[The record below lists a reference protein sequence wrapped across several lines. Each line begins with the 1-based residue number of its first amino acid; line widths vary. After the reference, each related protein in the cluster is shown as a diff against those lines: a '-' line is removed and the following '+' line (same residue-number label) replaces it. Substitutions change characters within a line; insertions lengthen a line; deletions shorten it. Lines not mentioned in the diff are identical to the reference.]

1 MENDNKIKDEINYCN
16 NYEIKYKNDIIAN
29 NRIRSAR
36 KFLEENEN
44 KFNCDNPIN
53 KNNFNEFIYKYKKEP
68 NLNFENNDFLYIKQK
83 DENNDLNKVYNKN
96 PKKVEIQDSNL
107 LKKDFNYMCNNP
119 KVFHFFNDKEPF
131 FFGSRRNHIPNIKND
146 WGT

>member
-1 MENDNKIKDEINYCN
+1 M
-16 NYEIKYKNDIIAN
+16 
-29 NRIRSAR
+29 
-36 KFLEENEN
+36 
-44 KFNCDNPIN
+44 
-53 KNNFNEFIYKYKKEP
+53 
-68 NLNFENNDFLYIKQK
+68 YIKQK